1 MPRKEDR
8 HTVEDRLMFMKLLE
22 EGYSIKYINKTYGI
36 CKEDL
41 NVLWIKYQRDGI
53 AGLEYKRQICADGKF
68 REMVV
73 RDIKDNCLP
82 LFAAA
87 AKYDVSVTQIKTWN
101 RAVREKGYQALYEY
115 KPKGRPPKDMGRPKK
130 KKPEEMTELERLR
143 YENECLRTEN
153 ALLKKVRA
161 LVEERN
167 ARLREIGQKPSKN

>member
-1 MPRKEDR
+1 MSRKEDR

-115 KPKGRPPKDMGRPKK
+115 KPKGRPPKARVDGNRIEEIEGCALPQRLLEYLRITEPPGR
-130 KKPEEMTELERLR
+130 TYHSRR
-143 YENECLRTEN
+143 
-153 ALLKKVRA
+153 
-161 LVEERN
+161 
-167 ARLREIGQKPSKN
+167 